1 MPTAIAAATST
12 TTVGAPAGLR
22 AATRSRAR
30 LLTALACVASICC
43 VAAPAAHAADD
54 FTAARDAL
62 RHQREDVAKGA
73 EKDRAD
79 RAGRIANAIGGLI
92 TLAAN
97 DRVPGQ
103 DEAIG
108 QLLDGLALLDADQEK
123 MLRVRLA
130 ALPPPPDTVTP
141 VSKRTWETAL
151 ENRRD
156 SMLAPTRRMVQR
168 AIDLGVPDLAG
179 DLLRQYLTFYPD
191 APVVMRNLGLT
202 NVHGHWYGPHEMDLV
217 NAGLAWDD
225 RLGWIVEKVKK
236 RYEKGDYFDLDRQEW
251 TTLDQADADHSQLDH
266 PWTILTEHLEIHGN
280 AHLVDLVDAANRLE
294 RFHSQ
299 VFTAYADFFSGEGKH
314 ADLPLIFGMSNHP
327 RLVVNIERDK
337 EDYARSLPATISAGW
352 SSGLFVDGPLPASYF
367 YAGPSEV
374 LYHEFTHQILATYGE
389 RNHAPSWLVEGIAVY
404 SQAPVFSRGNLTFG
418 QYTHNQHIA
427 NYFSLLRDHH
437 AVPLDALFAITTG
450 AAWRA
455 AANPA
460 ANYAIAGAFAQ
471 FAMEGANRRHRADF
485 IDFLRDSYNEHSGDH
500 TVWDYFGMSKAELLE
515 EFTEWS
521 ANPDGQASRGVL
533 FTDGK
538 ETN

>member
-12 TTVGAPAGLR
+12 TTVGAPAGPC

-30 LLTALACVASICC
+30 LLTALACVASICG

-280 AHLVDLVDAANRLE
+280 AHLVDAANRLE